1 MKAGMGWPIGITAIL
16 AATVTANLVMMR
28 VANNDPAF
36 SVEPDYYRKA
46 VFYDSTMAQTHR
58 NLDLGWGV
66 QAFADSIVAGQPTRL
81 RVVLRDVQALP
92 VLGAHVHAT
101 VLFNARA
108 NDLTTAT
115 LTDEGA
121 GVYMATVPINAP
133 GEWEV
138 RVNATRDTA
147 HFTASTRITAVRAGA
162 RAGVRATRTG
172 R

>member
-1 MKAGMGWPIGITAIL
+1 MKPGMGWPIGITAIL
-16 AATVTANLVMMR
+16 GATVVANLVMMR
-28 VANNDPAF
+28 VANNDPSFA
-36 SVEPDYYRKA
+36 VEPDYYKKA

-66 QAFADSIVAGQPTRL
+66 QTFADSIVPGKPTRL
-81 RVVLRDVQALP
+81 RVVLRDEKALP
-92 VLGAHVHAT
+92 LLGARVEAT

-121 GVYMATVPINAP
+121 GVYAATLPINTP
-133 GEWEV
+133 GEWEI
-138 RVNATRDTA
+138 RVNATRDTS
-147 HFTASTRITAVRAGA
+147 HFTASRRITAVRALG
-162 RAGVRATRTG
+162 TG

>member
-1 MKAGMGWPIGITAIL
+1 MKPGMGWPIGITAIL
-16 AATVTANLVMMR
+16 GATVVANLVMMR
-28 VANNDPAF
+28 VANNDPSFA
-36 SVEPDYYRKA
+36 VEPDYYKKA

-66 QAFADSIVAGQPTRL
+66 QTFADSIVPGKPTRL
-81 RVVLRDVQALP
+81 RVVLRDEKALP
-92 VLGAHVHAT
+92 LLGARVEAT

-121 GVYMATVPINAP
+121 GVYAATLPINTP
-133 GEWEV
+133 GEWEI
-138 RVNATRDTA
+138 RVNATRDTS
-147 HFTASTRITAVRAGA
+147 HFTASRRMTAVRALG
-162 RAGVRATRTG
+162 TG

>member
-1 MKAGMGWPIGITAIL
+1 MKAGMGWPIGMAVIL
-16 AATVTANLVMMR
+16 GVTVVGNLVMMR
-28 VANNDPAF
+28 IANNDPAF
-36 SVEPDYYRKA
+36 SVEPDYYKKA

-66 QAFADSIVAGQPTRL
+66 HAFVDSIVQGKPTRL
-81 RVVLRDVQALP
+81 RVVLRDEQARPL
-92 VLGAHVHAT
+92 LGAAVEAT

-121 GVYMATVPINAP
+121 GVYTASFPIETP

-138 RVNATRDTA
+138 RVNAKRDTS
-147 HFTASTRITAVRAGA
+147 HFTSSTRVTAVRAVGS
-162 RAGVRATRTG
+162 VR
-172 R
+172 

>member
-1 MKAGMGWPIGITAIL
+1 MKAGMGWPIGITVIL
-16 AATVTANLVMMR
+16 GATVAANLVMMR
-28 VANNDPAF
+28 IANNDPSF
-36 SVEPDYYRKA
+36 SVEPDYYKKA
-46 VFYDSTMAQTHR
+46 VFYDSTMAQAHR

-81 RVVLRDVQALP
+81 RVVLRDEQALP
-92 VLGAHVHAT
+92 LLGATVQAT

-121 GVYMATVPINAP
+121 GVYTASVPINTP

-138 RVNATRDTA
+138 RVNATRDTS
-147 HFTASTRITAVRAGA
+147 HFTSSTRITAVLAT
-162 RAGVRATRTG
+162 VRSP
-172 R
+172 

>member
-1 MKAGMGWPIGITAIL
+1 MKPGMGWPIGITVIL
-16 AATVTANLVMMR
+16 GATVAANLVMMR
-28 VANNDPAF
+28 IANNDPSFA
-36 SVEPDYYRKA
+36 VEPDYYKKS

-66 QAFADSIVAGQPTRL
+66 QTFADSIVAGQPTRL
-81 RVVLRDVQALP
+81 RVVLRDEQARPL
-92 VLGAHVHAT
+92 LGATVQAT

-121 GVYMATVPINAP
+121 GVYTATVPINAP
-133 GEWEV
+133 GIWEV
-138 RVNATRDTA
+138 RVNATRDTS
-147 HFTASTRITAVRAGA
+147 HFTSSTRITAVRAA
-162 RAGVRATRTG
+162 VRATGTG

>member
-1 MKAGMGWPIGITAIL
+1 MGWPIGITAIL
-16 AATVTANLVMMR
+16 GATVVANLVMMR
-28 VANNDPAF
+28 VANNDPSFA
-36 SVEPDYYRKA
+36 VEPDYYKKA

-66 QAFADSIVAGQPTRL
+66 QTFADSIVPGKPTRL
-81 RVVLRDVQALP
+81 RVVLRDEKALP
-92 VLGAHVHAT
+92 LLGARVEAT

-121 GVYMATVPINAP
+121 GVYAATLPINTP
-133 GEWEV
+133 GEWEI
-138 RVNATRDTA
+138 RVNATRDTS
-147 HFTASTRITAVRAGA
+147 HFTASRRMTAVRALG
-162 RAGVRATRTG
+162 TG

>member
-1 MKAGMGWPIGITAIL
+1 MKAGMGWPIGITVIL
-16 AATVTANLVMMR
+16 GATVAANLVMMR
-28 VANNDPAF
+28 IANNDPAF
-36 SVEPDYYRKA
+36 SVEPDYYKKA

-66 QAFADSIVAGQPTRL
+66 QTFADSIVPGQPTRL
-81 RVVLRDVQALP
+81 RVVLRDETSLP
-92 VLGAHVHAT
+92 VLGATVQAT

-121 GVYMATVPINAP
+121 GVYTSTLPINAP

-138 RVNATRDTA
+138 RVNATRDTS
-147 HFTASTRITAVRAGA
+147 HFTASTRLIAVRATG
-162 RAGVRATRTG
+162 TG